1 VVRTVTTRESRWTEV
16 DRAEMFALEE
26 FRSSILCPCGCG
38 FKAAD
43 TLSME
48 GVGPSFD
55 ATRVVCRAR
64 LARLE
69 AEAAVD
75 DPKKP
80 APVSARARIWTTSMI
95 SPKSR

>member
-1 VVRTVTTRESRWTEV
+1 MTTTEGEWTEV

-26 FRSSILCPCGCG
+26 FRSAILCPCGCG
-38 FKAAD
+38 FRAVD
-43 TLSME
+43 TLANE
-48 GVGPSFD
+48 KLGPVPSFS

-69 AEAAVD
+69 AEAALD

-80 APVSARARIWTTSMI
+80 IPVSARARVWTTTMTH
-95 SPKSR
+95 PKKR

>member
-1 VVRTVTTRESRWTEV
+1 VTTTEGEWTEV

-26 FRSSILCPCGCG
+26 FRSAVLCPCGCG
-38 FKAAD
+38 FLAAD

-48 GVGPSFD
+48 GVGPDFA

-64 LARLE
+64 LAR
-69 AEAAVD
+69 AEAMAAAD

-80 APVSARARIWTTSMI
+80 PPVSAQARIWTTVM
-95 SPKSR
+95 KKR